1 MLVRLALAAVL
12 SSQGAAPALST
23 PNDSTVTA
31 ARPWHTAERW
41 RRTVAR
47 ESAPSRDVLVAGA
60 RAQLAARRFEHT
72 RSLLAGQP
80 WLAGAPD
87 ALGLIGEAELALGM
101 HRSAAERF
109 AAARRLT
116 AGALAALFAVREAV
130 AHEAGGSREDAVA
143 AWRAA
148 RATGLAA
155 VEDWLRLRE
164 ARVTD
169 DTAAAHALLGTLG
182 PGPAR
187 EAGVVWAAVLLGAG
201 DSAAAQRA
209 YAGLG
214 RWREAIAI
222 ALGRGDT
229 VAARTMLYGDVAP
242 GLRRDLA
249 DMVRELAALLPPH
262 TAAEFVILARA
273 LRLQNSTSQAVAA
286 VRTAL
291 ARGDSTGPTLL
302 LAGDLLADAGRLWPA
317 ERAYRAAVADPAVAP
332 LATYRRARILARIG
346 DPGAVRAL
354 AGFADTHPGD
364 SAAPSA
370 LYFLAAHLTERGDAT
385 ADRWYGE
392 LIRRYPD
399 ARVASLAR
407 FRLAEAMQRGGRPDS
422 AAALYRDEVRR
433 AAAQERAARFA
444 LGRLARAR
452 GDTADARLTWT
463 ALAARDSLDYYGLRA
478 RMAAG
483 LPPPAIRVAAG
494 VAAPPSV
501 VAALARLDT
510 LRLARLDSAVV
521 AEVRA
526 LVEEPPRDRDAL
538 LALSRGLTERGF
550 GAAGVRLGWVAFG
563 RAPADPEALRAVFPW
578 PNRDALAAEAR
589 EFGIDPVLFAALV
602 RQESVFATEAES
614 RAGARGLAQL
624 LPTTAAEVARRLA
637 VTFEPEWLGLP
648 DLNLHLGS
656 AHLAHL
662 INRFDGRIDAALAA
676 YNAGATPVRR
686 WLSRPG
692 MDDPDEFVEL
702 IPYRETRGY
711 VRAVQRN
718 RWLYA
723 ALYPEA
729 VE

>member
-1 MLVRLALAAVL
+1 MVLVQLALAAVL
-12 SSQGAAPALST
+12 SSQGAAPGLAA
-23 PNDSTVTA
+23 PDDSTVA

-47 ESAPSRDVLVAGA
+47 EPAPTRDVLVAGA

-72 RSLLAGQP
+72 RSLLAAQP
-80 WLAGAPD
+80 WLPGDAD
-87 ALGLIGEAELALGM
+87 ALGVIGEAEFALGM
-101 HRSAAERF
+101 HRSAADRF

-116 AGALAALFAVREAV
+116 VGAQAALFAVREAV
-130 AHEAGGSREDAVA
+130 AREATGSREDAVA
-143 AWRAA
+143 AWRVA
-148 RATGLAA
+148 RLSGLTAID
-155 VEDWLRLRE
+155 DWLRLRE
-164 ARVTD
+164 ARLTD
-169 DTAAAHALLGTLG
+169 DTAAARALLRTLG

-187 EAGVVWAAVLLGAG
+187 EAGIVWAAVLLGAG

-209 YAGLG
+209 YAQLG
-214 RWREAIAI
+214 RRREAIGI
-222 ALGRGDT
+222 ALGRGDS
-229 VAARTMLYGDVAP
+229 VAARTMLYGDAAL
-242 GLRRDLA
+242 GFRG
-249 DMVRELAALLPPH
+249 DMAEVVPELAPLLPPR
-262 TAAEFVILARA
+262 TASDFVVLARA
-273 LRLQNSTSQAVAA
+273 LRLEDAASQAVAA
-286 VRTAL
+286 VRQAL

-302 LAGDLLADAGRLWPA
+302 LSGDLLADAGHLWSA
-317 ERAYRAAVADPAVAP
+317 ERAYRAAVADSAVAP
-332 LATYRRARILARIG
+332 LATYRRARVLARLG
-346 DPGAVRAL
+346 DAGAARAL

-370 LYFLAAHLTERGDAT
+370 LYFLAAHLAERGDRA
-385 ADRWYGE
+385 ADRWYAE

-407 FRLAEAMQRGGRPDS
+407 FRLAEAMQRRGRLDS
-422 AAALYRDEVRR
+422 AAVLYRDEVQR
-433 AAAQERAARFA
+433 AAAQERAAHFA
-444 LGRLARAR
+444 LGRLALAR
-452 GDTADARLTWT
+452 GDSADARVTWT

-483 LPPPAIRVAAG
+483 LPPPSIGAEADAP
-494 VAAPPSV
+494 APPGV
-501 VAALARLDT
+501 VTALGRLDT
-510 LRLARLDSAVV
+510 LRLAGLDSEVV

-526 LVEEPPRDRDAL
+526 LVAGPPGDRAAL

-550 GAAGVRLGWVAFG
+550 GAAGVRLGWIAFA
-563 RAPADPEALRAVFPW
+563 RAPADPGALRAVFPW
-578 PNRDALAAEAR
+578 PHRDALAAEAR
-589 EFGIDPVLFAALV
+589 EFGVDPLLFAALV

-614 RAGARGLAQL
+614 RAGARGLGQL
-624 LPTTAAEVARRLA
+624 LPSTAAEVARRLA
-637 VTFEPEWLGLP
+637 VSFEPEWLVLP
-648 DLNLHLGS
+648 DLNLHLAA

-662 INRFDGRIDAALAA
+662 MDRFDGRIDAAIAA
-676 YNAGATPVRR
+676 YNAGVTPVRR

-711 VRAVQRN
+711 LRAVQRN